1 MTDGVFCSQALR
13 ADAALQ
19 LADISAMRHK
29 TDGELR
35 EYRRR
40 FATSR
45 DASQQCDDARVA
57 RRVERA
63 RRQPRSD
70 EDEKTKV
77 LDGRFISRVVVE
89 TYLKRTQLVAAE
101 TGHARD
107 ITHGAPGLGVL
118 GNDTVFDSLRRAAV
132 ETPYFTT
139 ALGVSDLSDGDA
151 VDACTRSRHR
161 VRAVPRAKGR
171 RQVRRVLRLCRL
183 FGSAVGTRGRRPT
196 VRVSR
201 GVSRLLLAARLRDAS
216 GCRLLRPHAGQ
227 MEGRVRDDPARSR
240 HGRGGQ
246 RVQHGRRRGRYR

>member
-70 EDEKTKV
+70 EDENTW
-77 LDGRFISRVVVE
+77 LLHGRFISRVVVE

-107 ITHGAPGLGVL
+107 ITHGAHGLGVL

-139 ALGVSDLSDGDA
+139 GEYIFTFVWAIRLMSYFFHSARRFGFERRRVSGC
-151 VDACTRSRHR
+151 VTRSRHR
-161 VRAVPRAKGR
+161 VRAVPRAKG
-171 RQVRRVLRLCRL
+171 
-183 FGSAVGTRGRRPT
+183 
-196 VRVSR
+196 
-201 GVSRLLLAARLRDAS
+201 
-216 GCRLLRPHAGQ
+216 
-227 MEGRVRDDPARSR
+227 
-240 HGRGGQ
+240 
-246 RVQHGRRRGRYR
+246 